1 MTKTGESSEII
12 TSTTPDKTEELEFN
26 QLTELKSLSQNHKL
40 YRQSVGGKVYFI
52 KAINKAQGNY
62 AKEKALLEREHTILS
77 GASSKHIVKSYGIF
91 HNDQLGYYLKLD
103 YIEGSSLEKFLQ
115 SNPDVKTRT
124 LILNDIFEAIE
135 DLHAQGIVHNDI
147 KPQNFMIRKEGN
159 RAVLVDFGL
168 SDSDSYTEKNQGYTK
183 QYASPEQTSGGET
196 HIPTDIYALGKII
209 RLIFPHRY
217 AFICRKCRR
226 TNPKHRYQNIS
237 EIKSAIATADRA
249 RALLLLLPLIIIA
262 AALWWFSPNNHPTA
276 TPPEEVNPVIVNDTV
291 FITDTITNAVHKQ
304 IVVTK
309 DTVVKTDTIV
319 KVVKKSVQG
328 STSEYEDE
336 ENEEEE
342 MSEAEK
348 FDILERFFQSEGK
361 RKHSDPTKVKRASFK
376 QIEDITYIFEEKY
389 FPYAIRQLWPS
400 YNNAPEFM
408 KKNIQETSY
417 AMRDTLLAL
426 VNDPKID
433 DCKTRAEFEKY
444 ANSYK
449 DIIYKIEEETCK
461 WLTSA
466 ENKKHYDKCSD
477 LCLITDHMYRD
488 YCDLIDQVKRQTS
501 NPPKGW

>member
-1 MTKTGESSEII
+1 MTKPGESSEII
-12 TSTTPDKTEELEFN
+12 TSATPDMTEELELN

-40 YRQSVGGKVYFI
+40 YRQTVGGKVYFI
-52 KAINKAQGNY
+52 KAINKNQGNY

-77 GASSKHIVKSYGIF
+77 QASSKHIVKSYGIF
-91 HNDQLGYYLKLD
+91 RNDQLGYYLKLD

-115 SNPDVKTRT
+115 SNPDVNTRT

-147 KPQNFMIRKEGN
+147 KPQNFMVRKEGN

-168 SDSDSYTEKNQGYTK
+168 SDSDSYLEKSQGYTK

-209 RLIFPHRY
+209 KLIFPHRY

-226 TNPKHRYQNIS
+226 TNPKRRYRNIS

-249 RALLLLLPLIIIA
+249 RALLFLLPLMIIAA
-262 AALWWFSPNNHPTA
+262 AALWWFIPNNHPAA
-276 TPPEEVNPVIVNDTV
+276 TPPEEVSPVIVKDTV
-291 FITDTITNAVHKQ
+291 FKTDTITNAVHKQ

-348 FDILERFFQSEGK
+348 FDILERFFQGSVG
-361 RKHSDPTKVKRASFK
+361 RKYSDPTKIKRASFK

-389 FPYAIRQLWPS
+389 FPYAIRQL
-400 YNNAPEFM
+400 
-408 KKNIQETSY
+408 
-417 AMRDTLLAL
+417 
-426 VNDPKID
+426 
-433 DCKTRAEFEKY
+433 
-444 ANSYK
+444 
-449 DIIYKIEEETCK
+449 
-461 WLTSA
+461 
-466 ENKKHYDKCSD
+466 
-477 LCLITDHMYRD
+477 
-488 YCDLIDQVKRQTS
+488 
-501 NPPKGW
+501 